1 MKGLVAVPRLVIG
14 APQGRAGKT
23 TVTAALIAALR
34 ARGLRVQ
41 PYKKGPDFI
50 DPSWLGLVAGVP
62 CRNLDGFLMER
73 DTLRQ
78 SFLRHAAASDL
89 AVVEGAMGLFDGVDL
104 AGTGSTAE
112 LARVLAAPVVLV
124 VDTSRMTRSVAA
136 VVLGCQR
143 FDPHLGIAGVILNRV
158 ARPRH
163 EAMLRAAIREY
174 CGLPVLGAFP
184 KDEELVIPDRHL
196 GLVPAGERDEL
207 LPVLECLRRTAER
220 CLDLEGLLAVARSAP
235 PVEAPALAGGA
246 EGGRGAHERVPV
258 IGVLRDRAFSFYYPE
273 NLEAL
278 AAGGARLVFVDA
290 LADADLPP
298 VDALYIGGGF
308 PEVFAAELEAGLALR
323 QKIRRAVEEGLPV
336 YAECGGLMYLCRHLH
351 LNGDRYEMVGALP
364 CDAVME
370 RRPQGHGYTV
380 VEVVGSNP
388 FFPVGR
394 ILRAHEFH
402 HSRIV
407 NVEAGRVSFALHV
420 HRGWGADGRRD
431 GLVYKNVLALYSH
444 IHVLGV
450 PEWAQALVDLA
461 RKAGRRPAGA
471 SEQG

>member
-1 MKGLVAVPRLVIG
+1 MEGVVAVPRLVIG
-14 APQGRAGKT
+14 APQGRVGKT
-23 TVTAALIAALR
+23 TVTAALIAAFC

-62 CRNLDGFLMER
+62 CRNLDGFLMDR
-73 DTLRQ
+73 ATLRH
-78 SFLRHAAASDL
+78 SFLRHTAASDL

-112 LARVLAAPVVLV
+112 LAKVLAAPVVLV

-143 FDPHLGIAGVILNRV
+143 FDPDLKIAGVILNRV

-184 KDEELVIPDRHL
+184 KEEDLVIPDRHL
-196 GLVPAGERDEL
+196 GLVPAGEREEL
-207 LPVLECLRRTAER
+207 LPVLDRLRRTAER
-220 CLDLEGLLAVARSAP
+220 CLDLEGLLGVARSAP
-235 PVEAPALAGGA
+235 PVEAPALPRGDAG
-246 EGGRGAHERVPV
+246 RAHAGPPV
-258 IGVLRDRAFSFYYPE
+258 AVGVLRDRAFSFYYPE

-278 AAGGARLVFVDA
+278 VAGGARLVFVDA
-290 LADADLPP
+290 LAHADLPP

-308 PEVFAAELEAGLALR
+308 PEVFAAELESGISLR

-336 YAECGGLMYLCRHLH
+336 YAECGGLMYLCRHLY
-351 LNGDRYEMVGALP
+351 LNGRRYDMVGALP

-394 ILRAHEFH
+394 VLRAHEFH

-407 NVEAGRVSFALHV
+407 NVEAGRVSFVLHV

-431 GLVYKNVLALYSH
+431 GLVYRNVLALYSH

-450 PEWAQALVDLA
+450 PEWAGAILSLA
-461 RKAGRRPAGA
+461 RDAAQGA
-471 SEQG
+471 VKQHRA